1 MSIILKGID
10 LPKEKDEALLLLI
23 LGDGTVAEK
32 IDSDRYEEMTDTQ
45 AIQILKPHG
54 RRGEDFIFKKLAE
67 WFDPPCS
74 YTFEGKDA
82 CDVMTEK
89 DDGKWCNENCN
100 DDYAKC
106 WKRYFS
112 ILEAEEE

>member
-1 MSIILKGID
+1 MK
-10 LPKEKDEALLLLI
+10 
-23 LGDGTVAEK
+23 AE
-32 IDSDRYEEMTDTQ
+32 
-45 AIQILKPHG
+45 
-54 RRGEDFIFKKLAE
+54 FIFKKLAE

-112 ILEAEEE
+112 ILESEE